1 MTDGTRHADRA
12 PLVTAVIP
20 VYNGERFVADAIRS
34 VLAQTYPNVEC
45 LVVDDGSKDGSAEV
59 VKTFG
64 ADVRYVAK
72 DNAGVASA
80 RNHGVSNARGELVAF
95 LDADD
100 AWVPE
105 KIEKQMDVFR
115 AQPDAGLVYSGMR
128 LVDETMSPVGELRPA
143 PPALALRNTL
153 LLEQPSATGIGS
165 TALLPADVFR
175 AVGGFDERLS
185 TSADCDLTCRIALR
199 HPLACST
206 EALALYRCH
215 GSQMSSDPK
224 VLEHDM
230 SLIYEKLFVGGQL
243 PPEVVALRRRAYA
256 NLYFMLAAT
265 ALNRRETGRFLR
277 YALRAAAYDPRRAVP
292 LVAKKLP
299 PSKPSSPAP
308 VEAGMERSSCVRAG

>member
-1 MTDGTRHADRA
+1 MTGTTPYRDGT
-12 PLVTAVIP
+12 PLVTAIIP

-45 LVVDDGSKDGSAEV
+45 LVVDDGSKDASGEV
-59 VKTFG
+59 VKAF
-64 ADVRYVAK
+64 APDVRYVLK
-72 DNAGVASA
+72 ENGGVASA
-80 RNHGVSNARGELVAF
+80 RNRGVSQARGEFVAF

-100 AWVPE
+100 AWAPT

-128 LVDETMSPVGELRPA
+128 LVDEAMRPIGELEPA
-143 PPALALRNTL
+143 PPPLALRNTL

-165 TALLPADVFR
+165 TALLPASVFQ

-199 HPLACST
+199 HPMACSP
-206 EALALYRCH
+206 EPLALYRCH
-215 GSQMSSDPK
+215 GSQMSSDPR

-230 SLIYEKLFVGGQL
+230 LLIYEKLFAGGLL
-243 PPEVVALRRRAYA
+243 PPEVSALRRRAYA

-265 ALNRRETGRFLR
+265 ALNRGETGPFLR
-277 YALRAAAYDPRRAVP
+277 YVVRAATYDPRRVAPLLARRLSGGKPAVP
-292 LVAKKLP
+292 
-299 PSKPSSPAP
+299 AP
-308 VEAGMERSSCVRAG
+308 TLGAG